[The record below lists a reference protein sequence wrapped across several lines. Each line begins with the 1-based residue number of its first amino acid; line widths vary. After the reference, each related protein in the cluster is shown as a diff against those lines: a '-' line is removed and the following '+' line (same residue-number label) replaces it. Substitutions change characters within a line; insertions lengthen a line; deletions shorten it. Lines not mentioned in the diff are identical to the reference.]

1 MASGLNRAGRLAE
14 IFRTTRRLPSGGGV
28 TSPEFVDPDP
38 EESLML
44 TLSESAADVI
54 RELSSQPGMPA
65 DAGLRIEPNALDT
78 GGPSFAVSVSAGPM
92 PQDRVVESGQARV
105 FLEPHVVALLD
116 DKVLDADV
124 DQQGAVAFHVSPQSP
139 DLS

>member
-1 MASGLNRAGRLAE
+1 
-14 IFRTTRRLPSGGGV
+14 
-28 TSPEFVDPDP
+28 
-38 EESLML
+38 ML

-65 DAGLRIEPNALDT
+65 DAGLRIEPNAENA
-78 GGPSFAVSVSAGPM
+78 GGPSFAVSVSAGPE

-116 DKVLDADV
+116 DKMLDADV
-124 DQQGAVAFHVSPQSP
+124 DQQGAIAFHVSPQSP
-139 DLS
+139 DVNPQQSPDLS